1 MRSRARAR
9 EEVVAI
15 GLELPE
21 VEEST
26 SYGRPALKV
35 RGKFVAGFNT
45 KEKAVVLK
53 LATIEDQSFLIE
65 AAPGV
70 YYITDHYKGWPS
82 VLARPAKL
90 TTKECRARLECA
102 WRLTAPKTLV
112 KKYDSR

>member
-1 MRSRARAR
+1 MTW

-35 RGKFVAGFNT
+35 RGKFFAGFNT

-65 AAPGV
+65 AAPRV
-70 YYITDHYKGWPS
+70 YYITAHYKGWPS

-90 TTKECRARLECA
+90 TTKECRARLEYA
-102 WRLTAPKTLV
+102 WRLAAPKTLV
-112 KKYDSR
+112 KQYDSR